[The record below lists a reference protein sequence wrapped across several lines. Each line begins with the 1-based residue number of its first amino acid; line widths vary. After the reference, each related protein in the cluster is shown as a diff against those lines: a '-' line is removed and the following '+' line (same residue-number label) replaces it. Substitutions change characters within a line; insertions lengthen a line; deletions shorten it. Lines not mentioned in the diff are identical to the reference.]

1 MPGTRIARSIRTRI
15 TPLDAAIVACCCALV
30 GLLWGVVLFEQQG
43 TREDAIA
50 AAYSANSN
58 LAIAFEEQTARALH
72 GIDQAVS
79 LVKREYQR
87 EGRRLD
93 LAKLIESAGIDT
105 RLVSSIGVID
115 ERGDRI
121 FNSASSQGVNVADRE
136 PFLYHRDHDDKG
148 LHIGAPMVGR
158 VSGNWTIRVTRR
170 IDKPGGGFGGIVGAA
185 VDPKYFAGFYAKAN
199 IGEVGTIILAR
210 QDGTGLV
217 RRSGQTYAFG
227 ENMRDSRL
235 LEEVAKR
242 PAGTFIGRGRV
253 DGVRRLFAYRRLE
266 DYPLVVAVGTSE
278 AEALRAVEEGR
289 RTDTLMASLGS
300 AFIVAL
306 GTWLLFALA
315 RQRRAAASL
324 AAKDAQ
330 LRATVDQVAV
340 GIART
345 APDGRFLEVNQTL
358 CRMLG
363 YSGEELLARSF
374 PEITHP
380 EDIAKSVQLR
390 ERLYAGAVGSGTL
403 EKRYLRRD
411 GSVMWAETAVTVV
424 QGVGGATAYVVAV
437 IQDVTARK
445 SAERRAERLNAFYG
459 ALSHTNKA
467 IVRMHGPE
475 ALYREICRVCVE
487 FGHVRMALI
496 AVAQG
501 ERIVP
506 VAWAGPAQVYVTGLD
521 MRTAA
526 SVPEGRGP
534 AGTALREGR
543 PYICNDFFAD
553 PATLP
558 WRDRAARTG
567 VRSSAVFP
575 IRRGG
580 RPVGV
585 LNLYDAEPGVF
596 DAELVALLEEMA
608 SDISFA
614 LDNFEREAALEESGE
629 RFRSLVESAMDAI
642 VTVGEDQR
650 IVQFNAAA
658 SALFQVPSADAVGM
672 PLERLIPER
681 FRVAHA
687 LHLRRFGE
695 SGEASR
701 RMGETSELFALRA
714 DGTEVPIE
722 ASVSRSLA
730 GGAPQYTVIL
740 RDITARKR
748 FESRIE
754 YLATHDGLTDLAN
767 RNLIRDRIAQ
777 AIGHARRA
785 GSHLALMFIDLD
797 RFKVV
802 NDGFGHPFGDLLLRA
817 AGERFSS
824 ALREDDTVAR
834 LGGDEFLI
842 LLTDLHRTS
851 DVYIVAQ
858 KILDALER
866 PFALEGRE
874 VHLNASI
881 GVSLYPQDG
890 EDFDTLLG
898 HADVA
903 MYRAKDLGRG
913 TYQFFTPA
921 MSAGLKQRVE
931 REAQLRHALERSE
944 LQLAYQPKVDLA
956 SGAISGAEV
965 LLHWSHPELGIV
977 TPANFIPLAEETGL
991 IVPIG
996 EWVLR
1001 SACAQAKAWG
1011 DAGLPPVAMAVNLSA
1026 RQFLHHDIVA
1036 LVESVLAD
1044 TGLPPG
1050 QLELELT
1057 ETLIAR
1063 DVEKVAAT
1071 VQRLHSAGVRFSI
1084 DDFGTGYSNLS
1095 QLQRFRVD
1103 RLKIDQ
1109 TFVRN
1114 LSASRN
1120 DAAIALAIISLA
1132 RALDL
1137 KVIAEGVET
1146 AEQCAFLR
1154 KHGCDEIQGYY
1165 FSRPVPAE
1173 TFAGMLR
1180 AGKRLAR
1187 QGFPLKAPA
1196 PSPASTDPTPARR
1209 GA

>member
-1 MPGTRIARSIRTRI
+1 MVMPGTGIARSIRTRI
-15 TPLDAAIVACCCALV
+15 APLDAAIVACCCALV
-30 GLLWGVVLFEQQG
+30 GLLWGVILFQDRG
-43 TREDAIA
+43 AREEAIA
-50 AAYSANSN
+50 AAYKANSN
-58 LAIAFEEQTARALH
+58 LAIALEEQTVRALH
-72 GIDQAVS
+72 SIDQAVS

-93 LAKLIESAGIDT
+93 LAKLIASAGIDT
-105 RLVSSIGVID
+105 RLVTSIGVID
-115 ERGDRI
+115 ERGDRV
-121 FNSASSQGVNVADRE
+121 FNSASSQSVNVADRE
-136 PFLYHRDHDDKG
+136 PFVHHRDHDDKS
-148 LHIGAPMVGR
+148 LYIGAPVIGR
-158 VSGNWTIRVTRR
+158 ASGTWAIRMTRR
-170 IDKPGGGFGGIVGAA
+170 IDKPGGGFGGVVGAA
-185 VDPKYFAGFYAKAN
+185 VDPMYFTGFYAKAN
-199 IGEVGTIILAR
+199 IGENGTIILAR
-210 QDGTGLV
+210 QDGTGLA
-217 RRSGQTYAFG
+217 RRTGHTYAFG
-227 ENMRDSRL
+227 EDMRASALFHELARQ
-235 LEEVAKR
+235 
-242 PAGTFIGRGRV
+242 PAGNFLGRGII
-253 DGVRRLFAYRRLE
+253 DGVKRRFGYRRLE
-266 DYPLVVAVGTSE
+266 EYPLVVAVGTSE
-278 AEALRAVEEGR
+278 AEALRGYEENR
-289 RTDTLMASLGS
+289 RTNTLIASLGS
-300 AFIVAL
+300 VFIAAL
-306 GTWLLFALA
+306 GAWLLVALA
-315 RQRRAAASL
+315 RQRRSAASL

-358 CRMLG
+358 CHMLD
-363 YSGEELLARSF
+363 YSAEELLARGF
-374 PEITHP
+374 PDITHP
-380 EDIAKSVQLR
+380 EDVDRSVQLR
-390 ERLYAGAVGSGTL
+390 ERMYAGDVGSGTL
-403 EKRYLRRD
+403 DKRYLRRD
-411 GSVMWAETAVTVV
+411 GSVMWAEAALTMVRGA
-424 QGVGGATAYVVAV
+424 GGATAYVVAV
-437 IQDVTARK
+437 IQDVSARK
-445 SAERRAERLNAFYG
+445 RAERHAERLNAFYG
-459 ALSHTNKA
+459 ALSHTNQA
-467 IVRMHGPE
+467 IVRMSEPE
-475 ALYREICRVCVE
+475 ALYREICRLCVE
-487 FGHVRMALI
+487 FGHVRMAYI

-506 VAWAGPAQVYVTGLD
+506 VAWAGPAEDYLAGLVL
-521 MRTAA
+521 RTAA
-526 SVPEGRGP
+526 SAPEGRGP
-534 AGTALREGR
+534 AGIALREGR

-553 PATLP
+553 PTTLP
-558 WRDRAARTG
+558 WRDRAERCG
-567 VRSSAVFP
+567 LRSAAVFP

-580 RPVGV
+580 HPIGV

-596 DAELVALLEEMA
+596 DAGLVALLEEMA
-608 SDISFA
+608 GDISFA
-614 LDNFEREAALEESGE
+614 LDNFDREAALAESGE
-629 RFRSLVESAMDAI
+629 RFEGLVESAMDAI
-642 VTVGEDQR
+642 VTVGADQR

-658 SALFQVPSADAVGM
+658 AALFQVPTKAAVGM

-681 FRVAHA
+681 FRAAHA
-687 LHLRRFGE
+687 SHVRRFGE
-695 SGEASR
+695 GREASR
-701 RMGETSELFALRA
+701 RIASELFALRA
-714 DGTEVPIE
+714 DGTEFPIE

-730 GGAPQYTVIL
+730 GGEQQYTVIL
-740 RDITARKR
+740 RDITARKL

-754 YLATHDGLTDLAN
+754 YLATHDGLTDLPN

-785 GSHLALMFIDLD
+785 GIHLALMFVDLD

-802 NDGFGHPFGDLLLRA
+802 NDGFGHPFGDVLLKA
-817 AGERFSS
+817 AGERFQA

-842 LLTDLHRTS
+842 LLTDLQHTD

-874 VHLNASI
+874 VHVSASI

-913 TYQFFTPA
+913 TYQFFTQA

-931 REAQLRHALERSE
+931 REAQLRHALERGE
-944 LQLAYQPKVDLA
+944 LQLAFQPKVDLA

-965 LLHWSHPELGIV
+965 LLHWRHPELGIV

-1001 SACAQAKAWG
+1001 SACAQAKAWS

-1036 LVESVLAD
+1036 LVESVLTQ

-1071 VQRLHSAGVRFSI
+1071 IERLHSAGVRFSI
-1084 DDFGTGYSNLS
+1084 DDFGTGYSNLA
-1095 QLQRFRVD
+1095 QLRRFRVD

-1114 LSASRN
+1114 LHTSRN

-1173 TFAGMLR
+1173 AFAEMLR
-1180 AGKRLAR
+1180 SGKRLAR
-1187 QGFPLKAPA
+1187 SGAKRQ
-1196 PSPASTDPTPARR
+1196 ASLLR
-1209 GA
+1209 

>member
-1 MPGTRIARSIRTRI
+1 MVPGTGIARSVRTRIA
-15 TPLDAAIVACCCALV
+15 PLDAGIVACCCALV
-30 GLLWGVVLFEQQG
+30 GLLWGVILFQDRG
-43 TREDAIA
+43 AREETIA
-50 AAYSANSN
+50 AAYNANSN
-58 LAIAFEEQTARALH
+58 LAIALEEQTVRALH
-72 GIDQAVS
+72 GIDQAVN

-105 RLVSSIGVID
+105 RLVTSIGVID
-115 ERGDRI
+115 ERGDRV

-136 PFLYHRDHDDKG
+136 PFLHHRDHDDKA
-148 LHIGAPMVGR
+148 LYIGAPAIGR
-158 VSGNWTIRVTRR
+158 TTGTWTIRMTRR
-170 IDKPGGGFGGIVGAA
+170 IDKPGGGFGGVVGAA
-185 VDPKYFAGFYAKAN
+185 VDPRYFTGFYAKAN
-199 IGEVGTIILAR
+199 IGETGTIILAR

-217 RRSGQTYAFG
+217 RRTGPTYAFG
-227 ENMRDSRL
+227 EDMRASVLFQELARQ
-235 LEEVAKR
+235 
-242 PAGTFIGRGRV
+242 PAGNFLGRGII
-253 DGVRRLFAYRRLE
+253 DGVKRRFGYRRLE
-266 DYPLVVAVGTSE
+266 EYPLVVAVGTSE
-278 AEALRAVEEGR
+278 AEVMRGYEEGR
-289 RTDTLMASLGS
+289 RTNTLIASLGS
-300 AFIVAL
+300 AFIAAL
-306 GTWLLFALA
+306 GTWLLVALA

-330 LRATVDQVAV
+330 LRATVDQAAV
-340 GIART
+340 GISRT

-358 CRMLG
+358 CAMLG
-363 YSGEELLARSF
+363 YSEQELLARGF
-374 PEITHP
+374 PDITHP
-380 EDIAKSVQLR
+380 EDVAKSVQLH
-390 ERLYAGAVGSGTL
+390 ESLYATNIRSGKL
-403 EKRYLRRD
+403 DKRYLRKD
-411 GSVMWAETAVTVV
+411 GSVMWAETAVTLVP
-424 QGVGGATAYVVAV
+424 GEGGRTAYVVAV
-437 IQDVTARK
+437 VQDVTARK
-445 SAERRAERLNAFYG
+445 SAERHAERLNAFYG
-459 ALSHTNKA
+459 ALSHTNQA
-467 IVRMHGPE
+467 IVRMREPE

-506 VAWAGPAQVYVTGLD
+506 VAWAGPAEDYLAGLEL
-521 MRTAA
+521 RTAA
-526 SVPEGRGP
+526 SAPEGRGP
-534 AGTALREGR
+534 AGIALREGQ

-553 PATLP
+553 PVTRP
-558 WRDRAARTG
+558 WRDRAE
-567 VRSSAVFP
+567 RSGLRSAAVFP

-580 RPVGV
+580 RNVGV
-585 LNLYDAEPGVF
+585 LILYDAEPGVF
-596 DAELVALLEEMA
+596 DADLVALLEEMA
-608 SDISFA
+608 GDISFA

-629 RFRSLVESAMDAI
+629 RFRGLVESAMDAI
-642 VTVGEDQR
+642 VTIGEDQR

-658 SALFQVPSADAVGM
+658 AALFQVPSANAVGM

-681 FRVAHA
+681 FRAPHA
-687 LHLRRFGE
+687 SHVRRFGE

-701 RMGETSELFALRA
+701 RIGSELFALRA
-714 DGTEVPIE
+714 DGTEFPIE

-730 GGAPQYTVIL
+730 GGEQQYTVIL

-754 YLATHDGLTDLAN
+754 YLATHDGLTDLPN

-785 GSHLALMFIDLD
+785 GIHLALMFVDLD

-802 NDGFGHPFGDLLLRA
+802 NDGFGHPFGDLLLKA
-817 AGERFSS
+817 AGERFQA

-842 LLTDLHRTS
+842 LLTDLQHTD

-866 PFALEGRE
+866 PFAIEGRE
-874 VHLNASI
+874 VHVSASI

-913 TYQFFTPA
+913 TYQFFTQA

-931 REAQLRHALERSE
+931 REGQLRHALERGE
-944 LQLAYQPKVDLA
+944 LQLAFQPKVDLA

-965 LLHWSHPELGIV
+965 LLHWRHPELGIV

-1001 SACAQAKAWG
+1001 SACAQAKAWT

-1026 RQFLHHDIVA
+1026 RQFLHQDIVA
-1036 LVESVLAD
+1036 LVETVLEQ

-1050 QLELELT
+1050 LLELELT

-1063 DVEKVAAT
+1063 DVEKVAT
-1071 VQRLHSAGVRFSI
+1071 TIERLHSAGVRFSI
-1084 DDFGTGYSNLS
+1084 DDFGTGYSNLA
-1095 QLQRFRVD
+1095 QLKRFRVD

-1114 LSASRN
+1114 LHTSRN

-1173 TFAGMLR
+1173 AFAEMLR
-1180 AGKRLAR
+1180 SGKRLAR
-1187 QGFPLKAPA
+1187 AG
-1196 PSPASTDPTPARR
+1196 ARR
-1209 GA
+1209 QAASLLR

>member
-1 MPGTRIARSIRTRI
+1 M
-15 TPLDAAIVACCCALV
+15 
-30 GLLWGVVLFEQQG
+30 
-43 TREDAIA
+43 
-50 AAYSANSN
+50 
-58 LAIAFEEQTARALH
+58 
-72 GIDQAVS
+72 
-79 LVKREYQR
+79 
-87 EGRRLD
+87 
-93 LAKLIESAGIDT
+93 
-105 RLVSSIGVID
+105 
-115 ERGDRI
+115 
-121 FNSASSQGVNVADRE
+121 
-136 PFLYHRDHDDKG
+136 
-148 LHIGAPMVGR
+148 
-158 VSGNWTIRVTRR
+158 
-170 IDKPGGGFGGIVGAA
+170 
-185 VDPKYFAGFYAKAN
+185 
-199 IGEVGTIILAR
+199 
-210 QDGTGLV
+210 
-217 RRSGQTYAFG
+217 
-227 ENMRDSRL
+227 
-235 LEEVAKR
+235 
-242 PAGTFIGRGRV
+242 
-253 DGVRRLFAYRRLE
+253 
-266 DYPLVVAVGTSE
+266 
-278 AEALRAVEEGR
+278 
-289 RTDTLMASLGS
+289 
-300 AFIVAL
+300 
-306 GTWLLFALA
+306 LFALA
-315 RQRRAAASL
+315 RQRRAASSL

-363 YSGEELLARSF
+363 YDEEELLARSF
-374 PEITHP
+374 PEVTHP
-380 EDIAKSVQLR
+380 EDVAKSVQLR
-390 ERLYAGAVGSGTL
+390 ERLYAGDVGSGTL

-424 QGVGGATAYVVAV
+424 RGAGGRTAYVVAV

-445 SAERRAERLNAFYG
+445 RAERQAERLTAFYS
-459 ALSHTNKA
+459 ALSHTNQA
-467 IVRMHGPE
+467 IVRLRDPD

-487 FGHVRMALI
+487 LGRVRMAHI
-496 AVAQG
+496 SVVQG
-501 ERIVP
+501 ERLVP
-506 VAWAGPAQVYVTGLD
+506 VAWAGPVEGYLAGIEL
-521 MRTAA
+521 RTAA
-526 SVPEGRGP
+526 SAPEGRGP
-534 AGTALREGR
+534 AGTALREDR

-558 WRDRAARTG
+558 WRDRAARSG

-575 IRRGG
+575 FRRGG
-580 RPVGV
+580 RAVGV

-608 SDISFA
+608 ADLSFA
-614 LDNFEREAALEESGE
+614 LDNFEREAALRESAE
-629 RFRSLVESAMDAI
+629 RFRGLVESAMDAI
-642 VTVGEDQR
+642 ITVGEDQR
-650 IVQFNAAA
+650 IVQFNPAAA
-658 SALFQVPSADAVGM
+658 ALFQVSSEAAVGM

-681 FRVAHA
+681 FRAAHA
-687 LHLRRFGE
+687 AHVRGFSE

-701 RMGETSELFALRA
+701 RMGGASDLWALRA
-714 DGTEVPIE
+714 DGTEFPIE

-754 YLATHDGLTDLAN
+754 YLATHDGLTDLPN

-777 AIGHARRA
+777 SIGHAHRA
-785 GSHLALMFIDLD
+785 GTHLALMFVDLD

-802 NDGFGHPFGDLLLRA
+802 NDAFGHPFGDTLLKA
-817 AGERFSS
+817 AGERFRS
-824 ALREDDTVAR
+824 ALRDDDTVAR

-842 LLTDLHRTS
+842 LLTDLHRTA

-874 VHLNASI
+874 IHLSASI

-931 REAQLRHALERSE
+931 LESQLRRALDRGE
-944 LQLAYQPKVDLA
+944 LRLAFQPKVDLA
-956 SGAISGAEV
+956 SGAIAGAEV
-965 LLHWSHPELGIV
+965 LLTWTHPELGIV
-977 TPANFIPLAEETGL
+977 PPASFIPLAEETGL

-1001 SACAQAKAWG
+1001 SACAQAKSWI
-1011 DAGLPPVAMAVNLSA
+1011 DAGLTPVAIAVNVSA

-1036 LVESVLAD
+1036 LVETVLKQ

-1050 QLELELT
+1050 LLELELT

-1063 DVEKVAAT
+1063 DVDKVAAT
-1071 VQRLHSAGVRFSI
+1071 IQRLQSAGVHFSV
-1084 DDFGTGYSNLS
+1084 DDFGTGYSSLS
-1095 QLQRFRVD
+1095 QLKRFRVD

-1109 TFVRN
+1109 SFVRN
-1114 LSASRN
+1114 LDTDRN

-1132 RALDL
+1132 RGLDL

-1165 FSRPVPAE
+1165 FSRPVPPEELA
-1173 TFAGMLR
+1173 AMLR
-1180 AGKRLAR
+1180 ARKRLEPPGVRGAR
-1187 QGFPLKAPA
+1187 PA
-1196 PSPASTDPTPARR
+1196 RSPA
-1209 GA
+1209 

>member
-1 MPGTRIARSIRTRI
+1 MTLGTRIRTRI
-15 TPLDAAIVACCCALV
+15 APLDAAIVACCCALI
-30 GLLWGVVLFEQQG
+30 GLLWGVVLFERQG
-43 TREDAIA
+43 SREDAIA
-50 AAYSANSN
+50 AAYNANSN
-58 LAIAFEEQTARALH
+58 LAIAFEEQTVRALH
-72 GIDQAVS
+72 GIDQALN

-105 RLVSSIGVID
+105 RLVASIGVID
-115 ERGDRI
+115 ERGDRV

-136 PFLYHRDHDDKG
+136 PFLHHREQDDRA
-148 LHIGAPMVGR
+148 LYIGAPLIGR

-185 VDPKYFAGFYAKAN
+185 VDPTYFTSFYAKAN
-199 IGEVGTIILAR
+199 IGEFGAIILAK

-235 LEEVAKR
+235 FQEFAR
-242 PAGTFIGRGRV
+242 QPSGNFMGRGRV
-253 DGVRRLFAYRRLE
+253 DGVRRFFAYRRLE
-266 DYPLVVAVGTSE
+266 DYPLVVAIGTSE
-278 AEALRAVEEGR
+278 AEALRAFREDER
-289 RTDTLMASLGS
+289 IDNLMASLGS
-300 AFIVAL
+300 AFIAAL
-306 GTWLLFALA
+306 GAWLLVALA
-315 RQRRAAASL
+315 RQRRAASSL

-345 APDGRFLEVNQTL
+345 AADGRFLEVNRTL

-363 YSGEELLARSF
+363 YSEEELLARGF
-374 PEITHP
+374 PEITHT
-380 EDIAKSVQLR
+380 EDVAKSVQLR
-390 ERLYAGAVGSGTL
+390 ERLYAGDVGSGTL

-411 GSVMWAETAVTVV
+411 GSVMWAEAALTMVRGAS
-424 QGVGGATAYVVAV
+424 GATAYVVAV

-445 SAERRAERLNAFYG
+445 RAERHAERLNAFYG
-459 ALSHTNKA
+459 ALSHTNQA
-467 IVRMHGPE
+467 IVRMREPE
-475 ALYREICRVCVE
+475 ALYREICRLCVE
-487 FGHVRMALI
+487 FGHVRMAFI
-496 AVAQG
+496 AVVQG

-506 VAWAGPAQVYVTGLD
+506 VAWAGPAEDYLRGLEL
-521 MRTAA
+521 RTAA
-526 SVPEGRGP
+526 SAPEGRGP
-534 AGTALREGR
+534 AGIALREDR
-543 PYICNDFFAD
+543 SYICNDFFAD
-553 PATLP
+553 PATRP
-558 WRDRAARTG
+558 WRDRAERSG

-580 RPVGV
+580 RAVGV
-585 LNLYDAEPGVF
+585 LSLYDAERGIF
-596 DAELVALLEEMA
+596 DADLVALLEEMA
-608 SDISFA
+608 ADISFA
-614 LDNFEREAALEESGE
+614 LDNFGREAALAESGE
-629 RFRSLVESAMDAI
+629 RFRGLVESAMDAI

-658 SALFQVPSADAVGM
+658 AALFQVPTEAAIGM

-681 FRVAHA
+681 FRAAHA
-687 LHLRRFGE
+687 AHVRRFGE

-701 RMGETSELFALRA
+701 RIGSELFALRA
-714 DGTEVPIE
+714 DGTEFPIE

-730 GGAPQYTVIL
+730 GGEHQYTVIL

-754 YLATHDGLTDLAN
+754 YLATHDGLTDLPN

-785 GSHLALMFIDLD
+785 GIHLALMFVDLD

-802 NDGFGHPFGDLLLRA
+802 NDGFGHPFGDLLLKA
-817 AGERFSS
+817 AGERFQA

-842 LLTDLHRTS
+842 LLTDLHHTD

-858 KILDALER
+858 KILDALEH

-913 TYQFFTPA
+913 TYQFFTQA

-931 REAQLRHALERSE
+931 REGQLRHALEKGE
-944 LQLAYQPKVDLA
+944 LQLAFQPKVDLA

-965 LLHWSHPELGIV
+965 LLHWNHPELGIV
-977 TPANFIPLAEETGL
+977 APANFIPLAEETGL

-1001 SACAQAKAWG
+1001 SACAQAKAWI

-1036 LVESVLAD
+1036 LVESALKQ

-1050 QLELELT
+1050 LLELELT

-1071 VQRLHSAGVRFSI
+1071 IERLHSAGVRFSI

-1114 LSASRN
+1114 LHAGRN

-1165 FSRPVPAE
+1165 FSRPVPAKA
-1173 TFAGMLR
+1173 FAEMLR
-1180 AGKRLAR
+1180 SGKRLAR
-1187 QGFPLKAPA
+1187 TGARPEAVSPL
-1196 PSPASTDPTPARR
+1196 R
-1209 GA
+1209 

>member
-1 MPGTRIARSIRTRI
+1 MTLGTRIRTRI
-15 TPLDAAIVACCCALV
+15 APLDAAIVACCCALI
-30 GLLWGVVLFEQQG
+30 GLLWGVVLFERQG
-43 TREDAIA
+43 SREDAIA
-50 AAYSANSN
+50 AAYNANSN
-58 LAIAFEEQTARALH
+58 LAIAFEEQTVRALH
-72 GIDQAVS
+72 GIDQALN

-105 RLVSSIGVID
+105 RLVASIGVID
-115 ERGDRI
+115 ERGDRV

-136 PFLYHRDHDDKG
+136 PFLHHREQDDRA
-148 LHIGAPMVGR
+148 LYIGAPLIGR

-185 VDPKYFAGFYAKAN
+185 VDPTYFTSFYAKAN
-199 IGEVGTIILAR
+199 IGEFGAIILAK

-235 LEEVAKR
+235 FQEFAR
-242 PAGTFIGRGRV
+242 QPSGNFMGRGRV
-253 DGVRRLFAYRRLE
+253 DGVRRFFAYRRLE
-266 DYPLVVAVGTSE
+266 DYPLVVAIGTSE
-278 AEALRAVEEGR
+278 AEALRAFREDER
-289 RTDTLMASLGS
+289 IDNLMASLGS
-300 AFIVAL
+300 AFIAAL
-306 GTWLLFALA
+306 GAWLLVALA
-315 RQRRAAASL
+315 RQRRAASSL

-363 YSGEELLARSF
+363 YEEEELLARGF
-374 PEITHP
+374 PDITHP
-380 EDIAKSVQLR
+380 EDVTKSVQLR
-390 ERLYAGAVGSGTL
+390 ERLYAGDVGSGTL

-411 GSVMWAETAVTVV
+411 GSVMWAEAALTVV
-424 QGVGGATAYVVAV
+424 RGARGGTAYVVAV

-445 SAERRAERLNAFYG
+445 RAERHAERLNAFYG
-459 ALSHTNKA
+459 ALSHTNQA
-467 IVRMHGPE
+467 IVRMREPD

-487 FGHVRMALI
+487 FGRVRMAII
-496 AVAQG
+496 AVVQG

-506 VAWAGPAQVYVTGLD
+506 VAWAGPAEEYIAGLD
-521 MRTAA
+521 IRTAA
-526 SVPEGRGP
+526 SAPEGRGP
-534 AGTALREGR
+534 AGVALRENR
-543 PYICNDFFAD
+543 PYICSDFFAD

-558 WRDRAARTG
+558 WRDRAARCG

-575 IRRGG
+575 FRRGG
-580 RPVGV
+580 RAVGV

-614 LDNFEREAALEESGE
+614 LENFDREAALAESGE
-629 RFRSLVESAMDAI
+629 RFRGLVESAMDAI

-658 SALFQVPSADAVGM
+658 AALFQVPPEAAVGM

-681 FRVAHA
+681 FRAAHTS
-687 LHLRRFGE
+687 HLRRFGE

-701 RMGETSELFALRA
+701 RMGEVSDLWALRA
-714 DGTEVPIE
+714 DGSEFPIE
-722 ASVSRSLA
+722 ASVSRSMA

-740 RDITARKR
+740 RDITARKL

-754 YLATHDGLTDLAN
+754 YLATHDGLTDLPN

-785 GSHLALMFIDLD
+785 GIHLALMFVDLD

-802 NDGFGHPFGDLLLRA
+802 NDGFGHPFGDLLLKA
-817 AGERFSS
+817 AGERFRA
-824 ALREDDTVAR
+824 ALRDDDTVAR

-842 LLTDLHRTS
+842 LLTDLQHTA

-874 VHLNASI
+874 VHVSASI

-903 MYRAKDLGRG
+903 MYRAKDMGRG

-931 REAQLRHALERSE
+931 LESQLRHALERNE
-944 LQLAYQPKVDLA
+944 LQLAFQPKVDLA

-965 LLHWSHPELGIV
+965 LLHWSHPELGIIP
-977 TPANFIPLAEETGL
+977 PANFIPLAEETGL

-1001 SACAQAKAWG
+1001 SACAQGKAWI
-1011 DAGLPPVAMAVNLSA
+1011 DAGLPPVAIAVNVSA

-1036 LVESVLAD
+1036 LVEAVLEQ

-1050 QLELELT
+1050 LLELELT

-1071 VQRLHSAGVRFSI
+1071 IQRLHSAGVRFSI

-1095 QLQRFRVD
+1095 QLKRFRVD

-1109 TFVRN
+1109 SFVRN
-1114 LSASRN
+1114 LHTNRN

-1165 FSRPVPAE
+1165 FSRPVPADGL
-1173 TFAGMLR
+1173 AGMLR
-1180 AGKRLAR
+1180 AGKRLAQAGGR
-1187 QGFPLKAPA
+1187 AVA
-1196 PSPASTDPTPARR
+1196 SP
-1209 GA
+1209 G

>member
-1 MPGTRIARSIRTRI
+1 MTLGPRIAPGIRTRF
-15 TPLDAAIVACCCALV
+15 TPLDAAIVACCCALI

-58 LAIAFEEQTARALH
+58 LAIAFEEQTVRALH
-72 GIDQAVS
+72 GIDQALN
-79 LVKREYQR
+79 LVKNEYQR

-105 RLVSSIGVID
+105 RLLSSIGVID
-115 ERGDRI
+115 ERGDRVL
-121 FNSASSQGVNVADRE
+121 NSTSAASVNVADRE
-136 PFLYHRDHDDKG
+136 PFLHHRERDDKDVY
-148 LHIGAPMVGR
+148 IGAPVVGR

-170 IDKPGGGFGGIVGAA
+170 IDKPGGAFGGIVGAA
-185 VDPKYFAGFYAKAN
+185 VDPTYFTSFYARAN
-199 IGEVGTIILAR
+199 IGEHGTIILAR

-235 LEEVAKR
+235 IEELAKQ

-278 AEALRAVEEGR
+278 AEALRAFEDDR
-289 RTDTLMASLGS
+289 RADALMASLGS
-300 AFIVAL
+300 AFIAAL
-306 GTWLLFALA
+306 GAWLLIVLA
-315 RQRRAAASL
+315 RQRRAASSL

-363 YSGEELLARSF
+363 YDEEELLQRGF
-374 PEITHP
+374 PDITHS
-380 EDIAKSVQLR
+380 EDVARSVQLR
-390 ERLYAGAVGSGTL
+390 EHLYAGDVGSGTL

-424 QGVGGATAYVVAV
+424 QGKGGGTAYVVAV
-437 IQDVTARK
+437 IQDVSARK
-445 SAERRAERLNAFYG
+445 RAERRAERLNAFYG
-459 ALSHTNKA
+459 ALSHTNQA
-467 IVRMHGPE
+467 IVRMREPD
-475 ALYREICRVCVE
+475 ALYREICRLCVE
-487 FGHVRMALI
+487 FGHVRMAFI

-506 VAWAGPAQVYVTGLD
+506 VAWAGPAEDYLAGLEL
-521 MRTAA
+521 RTTA
-526 SVPEGRGP
+526 SAPEGRGP
-534 AGTALREGR
+534 AGIALREGR
-543 PYICNDFFAD
+543 SYICNDFFAD

-558 WRDRAARTG
+558 WRDRAERSG
-567 VRSSAVFP
+567 VRSAAVFP
-575 IRRGG
+575 FRRGG
-580 RPVGV
+580 GRAVGV

-608 SDISFA
+608 ADLSFA
-614 LDNFEREAALEESGE
+614 LDNLEREAALAESGE

-658 SALFQVPSADAVGM
+658 AALFQVPSADAAGM

-681 FRVAHA
+681 FRAAHA

-695 SGEASR
+695 SGESSL
-701 RMGETSELFALRA
+701 RMGEVSDLWALRA
-714 DGTEVPIE
+714 DGSEFPIE

-730 GGAPQYTVIL
+730 GGSPQYTVIL
-740 RDITARKR
+740 RDITARR
-748 FESRIE
+748 LFESRIE
-754 YLATHDGLTDLAN
+754 YLATHDGLTDLPN

-785 GSHLALMFIDLD
+785 GTHLALMFVDLD

-802 NDGFGHPFGDLLLRA
+802 NDGFGHLFGDMLLKA
-817 AGERFSS
+817 AGERFRA
-824 ALREDDTVAR
+824 ALRDDDTVAR

-842 LLTDLHRTS
+842 LLTDLHHTD

-866 PFALEGRE
+866 PFSLEGRE
-874 VHLNASI
+874 VHVSASI

-890 EDFDTLLG
+890 EDFDALLG

-921 MSAGLKQRVE
+921 MSEGLKLRVE
-931 REAQLRHALERSE
+931 RESQLRHALERGE
-944 LQLAYQPKVDLA
+944 LKLAFQPKVDLA

-965 LLHWSHPELGIV
+965 LLHWSHPELGILP
-977 TPANFIPLAEETGL
+977 PASFIPLAEETGL

-996 EWVLR
+996 DWVLR
-1001 SACAQAKAWG
+1001 SACAQAKAWI
-1011 DAGLPPVAMAVNLSA
+1011 DAGLPPVAIAVNVSA

-1036 LVESVLAD
+1036 LVESALEQ

-1050 QLELELT
+1050 LLELELT

-1071 VQRLHSAGVRFSI
+1071 IERLHSTGVRFSI

-1095 QLQRFRVD
+1095 QLKRFRVD

-1109 TFVRN
+1109 SFVRN
-1114 LSASRN
+1114 LHTNRN

-1146 AEQCAFLR
+1146 AAQCAFLR
-1154 KHGCDEIQGYY
+1154 KNGCDEIQGYY
-1165 FSRPVPAE
+1165 FSRPVPADDL
-1173 TFAGMLR
+1173 AAMLR

-1187 QGFPLKAPA
+1187 PGERAAKSHA
-1196 PSPASTDPTPARR
+1196 
-1209 GA
+1209 

>member
-1 MPGTRIARSIRTRI
+1 MTFGTRVALRIRNRF
-15 TPLDAAIVACCCALV
+15 TPLDAAIVVCCCALIA
-30 GLLWGVVLFEQQG
+30 LLWGVVLFERQSA
-43 TREDAIA
+43 REDAIA
-50 AAYSANSN
+50 AAYNANSN
-58 LAIAFEEQTARALH
+58 LAIAFEEQTVRALH
-72 GIDQAVS
+72 SIDQALA
-79 LVKREYQR
+79 LVKREYLR

-93 LAKLIESAGIDT
+93 LAKLIESAGFDT
-105 RLVSSIGVID
+105 RLFSSIGVID
-115 ERGDRI
+115 ERGNRVL
-121 FNSASSQGVNVADRE
+121 NSSSSASVNVADRE
-136 PFLYHRDHDDKG
+136 PFLHHREHDDPG
-148 LHIGAPMVGR
+148 LYIGAPLIGR
-158 VSGNWTIRVTRR
+158 VSGNWTIRMTRR

-185 VDPKYFAGFYAKAN
+185 VDPTYFTSFYAKAN
-199 IGEVGTIILAR
+199 IGEVGTIILAK

-227 ENMRDSRL
+227 EDMRDSRL
-235 LEEVAKR
+235 IQESAR
-242 PAGTFIGRGRV
+242 QPAGNFVGRGRV
-253 DGVRRLFAYRRLE
+253 DGVRRLFGYRKLE

-278 AEALRAVEEGR
+278 AEALRAFEEDE
-289 RTDTLMASLGS
+289 RTDNLMASLGS
-300 AFIVAL
+300 GFVAAL
-306 GTWLLFALA
+306 GTWLWVALA
-315 RQRRAAASL
+315 RQRRAASSL

-330 LRATVDQVAV
+330 LRATVDQAAV
-340 GIART
+340 GISRT

-363 YSGEELLARSF
+363 YREEELLSRSF
-374 PEITHP
+374 ADITHP
-380 EDIAKSVQLR
+380 EDLDKSVQLH
-390 ERLYAGAVGSGTL
+390 ESLYATNIRSGKL
-403 EKRYLRRD
+403 DKRYLRKD
-411 GSVMWAETAVTVV
+411 GSVMWAETVVTLVP
-424 QGVGGATAYVVAV
+424 GEGGSTAYVVAV
-437 IQDVTARK
+437 VQDVTARK

-459 ALSHTNKA
+459 ALSHTNQA
-467 IVRMHGPE
+467 IVRIREPD
-475 ALYREICRVCVE
+475 ALYREICRLCVE

-496 AVAQG
+496 AVVQG

-506 VAWAGPAQVYVTGLD
+506 VASAGPAEDYLRGLEL
-521 MRTAA
+521 RSVA
-526 SVPEGRGP
+526 SAPEGRGP

-553 PATLP
+553 PVTQP
-558 WRDRAARTG
+558 WRDRAE
-567 VRSSAVFP
+567 RSGLRSAAVFP

-580 RPVGV
+580 RPIGV
-585 LNLYDAEPGVF
+585 LILYDAEPGVF

-608 SDISFA
+608 VDISFA
-614 LDNFEREAALEESGE
+614 LDNFDREAALAESGE

-658 SALFQVPSADAVGM
+658 SALFQVSSERAVGM

-681 FRVAHA
+681 FRAAHA
-687 LHLRRFGE
+687 LHLGRFGE

-730 GGAPQYTVIL
+730 GGTPQFTVIL

-754 YLATHDGLTDLAN
+754 YLATHDGLTDLPN

-777 AIGHARRA
+777 SIGHARRA
-785 GSHLALMFIDLD
+785 GIHLALMFVDLD

-802 NDGFGHPFGDLLLRA
+802 NDGFGHPFGDLLLKA
-817 AGERFSS
+817 AGERFQA
-824 ALREDDTVAR
+824 ALRDDDTVAR

-842 LLTDLHRTS
+842 LLTDLHHTA

-858 KILDALER
+858 KILDALDR

-874 VHLNASI
+874 VHLSASI

-903 MYRAKDLGRG
+903 MYRAKDMGRG

-931 REAQLRHALERSE
+931 LEAQLRRALEKGE
-944 LQLAYQPKVDLA
+944 LRLAFQPKVDLA

-965 LLHWSHPELGIV
+965 LLHWSHPELGLV

-1001 SACAQAKAWG
+1001 SACAQAKAWT
-1011 DAGLPPVAMAVNLSA
+1011 DAGLPPVAMAVNVSA

-1036 LVESVLAD
+1036 LVESVLEQ

-1071 VQRLHSAGVRFSI
+1071 IRRLHSAGVRFSI

-1095 QLQRFRVD
+1095 QLKRFRVD

-1109 TFVRN
+1109 SFVRN
-1114 LSASRN
+1114 LHSSRN

-1165 FSRPVPAE
+1165 FSRPVTAE
-1173 TFAGMLR
+1173 QLEAMLR
-1180 AGKRLAR
+1180 EGKRLAR
-1187 QGFPLKAPA
+1187 PA
-1196 PSPASTDPTPARR
+1196 ARAVKSPA
-1209 GA
+1209 

>member
-1 MPGTRIARSIRTRI
+1 MTLGTRMAPSIRTRFA
-15 TPLDAAIVACCCALV
+15 PLDAAIVACCCALI
-30 GLLWGVVLFEQQG
+30 GLLWSVILFQQQG
-43 TREDAIA
+43 EREDAIA
-50 AAYSANSN
+50 AEFNANSN
-58 LAIAFEEQTARALH
+58 LAIAFEEQTVRALR

-105 RLVSSIGVID
+105 TLFSSIGVFD
-115 ERGDRI
+115 ERGDLVI
-121 FNSASSQGVNVADRE
+121 NSTSSTPVNVADRE
-136 PFLYHRDHDDKG
+136 PFRHHLEQDDKG
-148 LHIGAPMVGR
+148 VYISAPVVGR
-158 VSGNWTIRVTRR
+158 VSGTWTIQMTRR
-170 IDKPGGGFGGIVGAA
+170 IDKPGGGFGGIAGAA
-185 VDPKYFAGFYAKAN
+185 VDPRYFTGFYAKAN
-199 IGEVGTIILAR
+199 IGQLGTIILAR
-210 QDGTGLV
+210 LDGTGLV
-217 RRSGQTYAFG
+217 RRTGQTYAFA
-227 ENMRDSRL
+227 EDLRESTLFQEFARQ
-235 LEEVAKR
+235 
-242 PAGTFIGRGRV
+242 PAGNFLGRGRS
-253 DGVRRLFAYRRLE
+253 DGVPRLFGYRRLE

-278 AEALRAVEEGR
+278 AEALRGFEEGR
-289 RTDTLMASLGS
+289 RTSYLIASLGS
-300 AFIVAL
+300 AFIAAL
-306 GTWLLFALA
+306 GAWLLAALA
-315 RQRRAAASL
+315 RQRRAAALL

-363 YSGEELLARSF
+363 YDEEELLERGF
-374 PEITHP
+374 PDITHP
-380 EDIAKSVQLR
+380 EDVVKSVQLR
-390 ERLYAGAVGSGTL
+390 ERLYAGDVGSGTL

-411 GSVMWAETAVTVV
+411 RSVMWAEAALTVV
-424 QGVGGATAYVVAV
+424 RGAGGGTAYVVAV
-437 IQDVTARK
+437 IQDVTGRK
-445 SAERRAERLNAFYG
+445 RAERHAERLNAFYG
-459 ALSHTNKA
+459 ALSHTNQA
-467 IVRMHGPE
+467 IVRMREPE

-487 FGHVRMALI
+487 FGRVRMAHI
-496 AVAQG
+496 SVVQG

-506 VAWAGPAQVYVTGLD
+506 VAWAGPAEDYLAGLD
-521 MRTAA
+521 LRTAA
-526 SVPEGRGP
+526 SAPEGRGP
-534 AGTALREGR
+534 AGVALRENR

-558 WRDRAARTG
+558 WRDRAVRSG

-575 IRRGG
+575 FRRGG
-580 RPVGV
+580 RAAGV
-585 LNLYDAEPGVF
+585 LNLYDAETGVF

-614 LDNFEREAALEESGE
+614 LDNFEREAALAESGE

-658 SALFQVPSADAVGM
+658 AALFQVPSGAAVGM

-681 FRVAHA
+681 FRAAHTT
-687 LHLRRFGE
+687 HLRRFAG

-701 RMGETSELFALRA
+701 RMGEVSDLWALRA
-714 DGTEVPIE
+714 DGSEFPIE

-740 RDITARKR
+740 RDITARKL

-754 YLATHDGLTDLAN
+754 YLATHDGLTDLPN

-785 GSHLALMFIDLD
+785 GTHLALMFIDLD

-802 NDGFGHPFGDLLLRA
+802 NDGFGHPFGDLLLKA
-817 AGERFSS
+817 AGERFRT
-824 ALREDDTVAR
+824 ALRDDDTVAR

-842 LLTDLHRTS
+842 LLTDLHRID
-851 DVYIVAQ
+851 DVYIAAQ
-858 KILDALER
+858 KILDALQR

-874 VHLNASI
+874 VHVSASI

-890 EDFDTLLG
+890 ESFDALLG

-931 REAQLRHALERSE
+931 LESQLRHALERDE
-944 LQLAYQPKVDLA
+944 LHLAFQPKVDLA
-956 SGAISGAEV
+956 SGAITGAEV
-965 LLHWSHPELGIV
+965 LLHWSHPGLGIV
-977 TPANFIPLAEETGL
+977 PPASFIPLAEETGL

-1001 SACAQAKAWG
+1001 TACAQAKAWI
-1011 DAGLPPVAMAVNLSA
+1011 DAGLPPVAIAVNVSA

-1036 LVESVLAD
+1036 LVETVLEKS
-1044 TGLPPG
+1044 GLPPG
-1050 QLELELT
+1050 LLELELT

-1071 VQRLHSAGVRFSI
+1071 IERLHSAGVRFSI

-1095 QLQRFRVD
+1095 QLKRFRVD

-1109 TFVRN
+1109 SFVRN
-1114 LSASRN
+1114 LHTSRN

-1165 FSRPVPAE
+1165 FGRPVPAE
-1173 TFAGMLR
+1173 GFAEMLR

-1187 QGFPLKAPA
+1187 PSAKRDSAAASPL
-1196 PSPASTDPTPARR
+1196 R
-1209 GA
+1209 